1 MNEEFQLYL
10 AKWEDYLLVKV
21 LLSKQL
27 LDLATLK
34 EIYQESHSTTN
45 QDIRLGRL
53 LLKKRLIK
61 DMDYVKAMA
70 SVREYAKSLY
80 ENKDEQ
86 LQQEVL
92 QIKQIL
98 MGGSQESQK
107 TLILNPSYDEDNQ
120 DNVTALN
127 NNVVQSQNNAGQ
139 TNVVQKDYDQDD
151 SHQGQEQ
158 KQNEPSYPDKK
169 FSSYEIIEEIARG
182 GMGIVYKAKQ
192 LNLNRIVALKVLLT
206 GGVATPT
213 EIKRFRQ
220 EAEIAGSLQHP
231 YIVSIYEVGEYNHYH
246 YFTMDYI
253 PGDTLKVHIKKH
265 SRKKNLFKILVKI
278 SEALQYAHEHNVIH
292 RDIKPSN
299 IIVTPEWEPKLTD
312 FGLAKRIDEKSD
324 IPEEGHTLGTPF
336 YLSPEQARG
345 DKNIDGRTDIYSMG
359 VILYE
364 ILTGQVPF
372 RSNTLMELYNRIMNE
387 DPVSPRRINKRID
400 KNISTICLKAMSKE
414 PEERYQTAQ
423 ELADDLSRYLKGE
436 PIIARP
442 PSQFKRIIQYI
453 KKNSQKVI
461 KNSIT
466 LLCLTILTI
475 VAIWYFFYN
484 DSKLLYEYDSYEQ
497 LEKIQV
503 DLLRVKDNPKKDLEN
518 FKRFVGRFP
527 KKVLK
532 KESNLLDDEKDKI
545 EKQYRIAWYTVY
557 GLICLKFHQYEKA
570 KEMYKHLQQYDE
582 AYGYYGLGMVVVFEK
597 VNSTNPTIKERA
609 TKDAVGYFDKAIE
622 IAKKKN
628 RNLWDA
634 SMQYCILKNNIESET
649 ENINFETAVQQ
660 KISILSSI
668 PARIEQLESNST
680 ISKEEKNEGINDIV
694 ALCNE
699 MLWTYFDTDNNDD
712 SIEKI
717 LLNRAKIY
725 RIAKQYGRAVR
736 DINFDEEIV
745 ISNVSS
751 QNKNDIQ
758 KEKLTIENTIEKD
771 EKIDSEAKK
780 NFKKLINKNTSNK
793 K

>member
-34 EIYQESHSTTN
+34 EIYQESHSTAN
-45 QDIRLGRL
+45 QDVKLGRL

-80 ENKDEQ
+80 ENKNQQ
-86 LQQEVL
+86 LQQEIL
-92 QIKQIL
+92 KIKHIMQE
-98 MGGSQESQK
+98 GSQENQK
-107 TLILNPSYDEDNQ
+107 TVMINQSYDEDNQ
-120 DNVTALN
+120 DNATAL
-127 NNVVQSQNNAGQ
+127 NNVVQSQNNDGQ
-139 TNVVQKDYDQDD
+139 TNIVQKDANQDD
-151 SHQGQEQ
+151 SHHGQN
-158 KQNEPSYPDKK
+158 QNEPSYPDKK

-182 GMGIVYKAKQ
+182 GMGIVYKARQ

-278 SEALQYAHEHNVIH
+278 SEALQYAHDHNVIH

-312 FGLAKRIDEKSD
+312 FGLAKRINEKSD

-387 DPVSPRRINKRID
+387 DPLPPRRINKRID

-436 PIIARP
+436 PIVARP
-442 PSQFKRIIQYI
+442 TSQLKRIVQYV

-461 KNSIT
+461 KNSII
-466 LLCLTILTI
+466 LLCLTIITI
-475 VAIWYFFYN
+475 GII
-484 DSKLLYEYDSYEQ
+484 LLCRDTSNFLYKYDSYET
-497 LEKIQV
+497 LEKIHIE
-503 DLLRVKDNPKKDLEN
+503 LLKIKDDQGKNKQKSSTRKDQN
-518 FKRFVGRFP
+518 DFDR
-527 KKVLK
+527 LK
-532 KESNLLDDEKDKI
+532 KMLPEENIKQKLFPSNYSKVKH
-545 EKQYRIAWYTVY
+545 QYIVSRNIIY
-557 GLICLKFHQYEKA
+557 GLICLKFHQYAEATSTYETLKN
-570 KEMYKHLQQYDE
+570 YDE
-582 AYGYYGLGMVVVFEK
+582 AYGYYGLGMIALEK
-597 VNSTNPTIKERA
+597 YNLTSQNIKEALFCFDSAISIAEKSNRMLWNA
-609 TKDAVGYFDKAIE
+609 YMQRSVLKSNSDNASDNSDLTKA
-622 IAKKKN
+622 
-628 RNLWDA
+628 
-634 SMQYCILKNNIESET
+634 M
-649 ENINFETAVQQ
+649 QQ
-660 KISILSSI
+660 KIALQKNIKDKIL
-668 PARIEQLESNST
+668 ELESQNTVAKNQNKQKEPNSESIDEILT
-680 ISKEEKNEGINDIV
+680 LLNEILWNYSESESADGE
-694 ALCNE
+694 E
-699 MLWTYFDTDNNDD
+699 ML
-712 SIEKI
+712 
-717 LLNRAKIY
+717 LCRAKVY
-725 RIAKQYGRAVR
+725 RIAKNYKRAVR
-736 DINFDEEIV
+736 DIMFCDEIA
-745 ISNVSS
+745 SF
-751 QNKNDIQ
+751 QNKSDIQ
-758 KEKLTIENTIEKD
+758 KEKELLWEAYNNDKD
-771 EKIDSEAKK
+771 KDIQTKESLKNSMEQIKPKK
-780 NFKKLINKNTSNK
+780 K
-793 K
+793 